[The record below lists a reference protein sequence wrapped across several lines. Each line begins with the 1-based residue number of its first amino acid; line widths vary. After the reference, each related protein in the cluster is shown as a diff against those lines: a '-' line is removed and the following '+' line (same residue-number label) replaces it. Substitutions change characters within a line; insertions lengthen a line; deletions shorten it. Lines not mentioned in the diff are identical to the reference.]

1 MLSPEFAAQVQA
13 MFEEDLSHSQSLD
26 LASWRRRPWGERVL
40 ATLGRLIERHQ

>member
-1 MLSPEFAAQVQA
+1 

-26 LASWRRRPWGERVL
+26 LASWRRRSWGERVL